1 MDDDKKVQRERK
13 QKSRERAIR
22 RKQNRFQKMLN
33 VIQLDENLVPL

>member
-22 RKQNRFQKMLN
+22 RKQNRFQKILN
-33 VIQLDENLVPL
+33 VIQLNENLVPL